1 MGFRVRRVRDN
12 KRYFGGNVML
22 DSDLRRFAEMLET
35 VILQK
40 GSVPE
45 CLGYE
50 IGAPPLVDSRLPYRH
65 VTGKIPMG
73 HCAKLG
79 MDLYCD
85 EGGDTC
91 FVIEPR

>member
-1 MGFRVRRVRDN
+1 MLNVDYERIGAVVELFLAQR
-12 KRYFGGNVML
+12 GN
-22 DSDLRRFAEMLET
+22 A
-35 VILQK
+35 
-40 GSVPE
+40 PE

-50 IGAPPLVDSRLPYRH
+50 VGAPSLVDSRLPYRH

-85 EGGDTC
+85 EGSDTC
-91 FVIEPR
+91 FVMEPR